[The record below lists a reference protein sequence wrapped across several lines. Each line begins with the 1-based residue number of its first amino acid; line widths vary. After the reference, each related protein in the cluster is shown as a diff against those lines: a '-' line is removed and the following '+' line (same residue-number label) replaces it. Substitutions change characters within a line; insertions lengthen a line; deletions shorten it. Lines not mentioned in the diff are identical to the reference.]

1 MVASS
6 LLLSLFVT
14 CDDLIAEAITDS
26 LQRLLHS
33 LDLQLG
39 CEIGQSSVTEF
50 LLVNS
55 LNRGADHTGRRK
67 HLAPLTLEITRHLK
81 FVEITRW
88 DIKRRMFLNE
98 GHKSIHGT

>member
-33 LDLQLG
+33 LDLPFQLN
-39 CEIGQSSVTEF
+39 ERLLRELNKERFLASDRFIKLQSRNHHRYQLYT
-50 LLVNS
+50 
-55 LNRGADHTGRRK
+55 GTGRFGD
-67 HLAPLTLEITRHLK
+67 HA
-81 FVEITRW
+81 
-88 DIKRRMFLNE
+88 
-98 GHKSIHGT
+98 